1 MNQPLPEE
9 VRALVEARQPAELLR
24 PTPQHLIPLPTP
36 RRITAQVRAR
46 LNHFY
51 VRTRLENPESLA
63 LLDGQQADGQ
73 QADGHEPDRGEQ
85 AGRVFLVAL
94 LVWVARSAGGGN
106 LRMPRRA

>member
-1 MNQPLPEE
+1 M
-9 VRALVEARQPAELLR
+9 LR
-24 PTPQHLIPLPTP
+24 PTPRHLIPLPTP

-94 LVWVARSAGGGN
+94 LVWVAR
-106 LRMPRRA
+106 RRRRR